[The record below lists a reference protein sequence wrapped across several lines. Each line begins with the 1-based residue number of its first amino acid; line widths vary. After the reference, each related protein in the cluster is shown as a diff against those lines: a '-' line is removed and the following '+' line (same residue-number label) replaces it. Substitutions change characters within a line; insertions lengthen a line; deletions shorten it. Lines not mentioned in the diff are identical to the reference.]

1 MNTIREHIK
10 NGTFSTC
17 YLLFGKDDYMI
28 RLYKN
33 KLVTAIVNEGDS
45 MNFHVFRDGNAD
57 IAEVR
62 DIAETVPFFADRRLI
77 LFENSG
83 WFKAKQNAFASFL
96 PEIPP
101 TTVILFVESDVERN
115 GELYKAVKEN
125 GYAAE
130 FNGLSE
136 KDLKTF
142 VGVTLKNRGLGIT
155 DSAASYLLERVG
167 SDMDVLSVEM
177 EKLAAFCDGRGQVT
191 VEDIRRITTPVTE
204 VQLFGMAD
212 AILDNDRKKATE
224 IYSELLQAQEK
235 PLRILYML
243 TNQFFSFYKVLS
255 MGSTGAS
262 ADDIASRLGMRSF
275 VVKKFLRRKR
285 SWSFEKVLSAVE
297 DGNDMERR
305 VKSGDLEEHMAV
317 EMFLFKYTT

>member
-10 NGTFSTC
+10 NGTFSAC

-33 KLVTAIVNEGDS
+33 KLIAAVVNEGDS
-45 MNFHVFRDGNAD
+45 MNFHLFRDGNTSVP
-57 IAEVR
+57 EVR

-77 LFENSG
+77 ILENSG
-83 WFKAKQNAFASFL
+83 WFKAKNDFASFL
-96 PEIPP
+96 PEIPD
-101 TTVILFVESDVERN
+101 TTVVVFVESEIDKN
-115 GELYKAVKEN
+115 SELYKAIKEH

-142 VGVTLKNRGLGIT
+142 IGVSLKNRGLGISES
-155 DSAASYLLERVG
+155 SAGYLLERVG

-177 EKLAAFCDGRGQVT
+177 DKIAAYCAGTGEVKA
-191 VEDIRRITTPVTE
+191 EDIRRITTPVTE
-204 VQLFGMAD
+204 VQMFAMAD
-212 AILDNDRKKATE
+212 AILDNDRKKATA
-224 IYSELLQAQEK
+224 IYAELLQAQEK

-255 MGSTGAS
+255 MGGTGAN

-275 VVKKFLRRKR
+275 VVKKYLRRKR
-285 SWSFEKVLSAVE
+285 SWSFEKVLRAVE
-297 DGNDMERR
+297 DGNDMERK